1 MQNTKQKDKKRNLL
15 DRLRRK
21 KRVVVINEE
30 TLEER
35 FSLNLTASQI
45 LIWTCFLGFLFC
57 GLILSLVAFT
67 PLREFIPGY
76 TDVEVKEK
84 ATYAA
89 FKVDSLERELEIRAK
104 YIENLN
110 NIIGGEDLDEAYM
123 PVDDNAI
130 VEPKPKPK
138 IEVLSNGQK
147 NPQGLYRSLY
157 LAPLHGLVSSVFDIH
172 KEHFGVDIIAPKN
185 EVIKATSAGT
195 VILATWTLETG
206 YVIQIQHDNDL
217 ISVYKHNSILLK
229 DVGERVQLGD
239 AIAVIG
245 DSGELTSGP
254 HLHFELWHKGR
265 PIDPQDLMVF

>member
-1 MQNTKQKDKKRNLL
+1 VQNTKQKENKRNLL

-21 KRVVVINEE
+21 KRIIIINEE

-45 LIWTCFLGFLFC
+45 LIWISFTLLLFS
-57 GLILSLVAFT
+57 GILLSIVAFT
-67 PLREFIPGY
+67 PLRELIPGY

-89 FKVDSLERELEIRAK
+89 FKVDSLEKELNTK
-104 YIENLN
+104 TLYIDNLK
-110 NIIGGEDLDEAYM
+110 NIMEGAMRDEDAELAPVAVQKKEPVLDE
-123 PVDDNAI
+123 I
-130 VEPKPKPK
+130 VPTK
-138 IEVLSNGQK
+138 SG
-147 NPQGLYRSLY
+147 GSLYRNLY
-157 LAPLHGLVSSVFDIH
+157 LAPLHGLVSSVFDIN

-185 EVIKATSAGT
+185 EVIKATAGGT
-195 VILATWTLETG
+195 VILATWTSETG

-217 ISVYKHNSILLK
+217 ISVYKHNSVLLK
-229 DVGERVQLGD
+229 AVGERVQLGD
-239 AIAVIG
+239 AIGVIG

-265 PIDPQDLMVF
+265 PIDPEELMVF